1 MAENMTEAGLG
12 RPAHKWRFFRVGG
25 FDQVSLDGGEDL
37 RALDQ
42 LDQKL
47 WLALSCPTRGLE
59 FDARTLDLM
68 DTDRDGRIRVPEV
81 LAAVRWICSVLK
93 DPDYLV
99 TAGAALPLSAINDAS
114 PQGAELLGSAVHI
127 LTSLGKPDAAEIT
140 VEDASD
146 TAAIFA
152 KTRFNGD
159 GIVPAEAAEDEATRA
174 VIGQM
179 IDCLGAVSD
188 RSGKPGVSQEKAV
201 QFFAQAQ
208 AYSDWWQKAESDPA
222 VLPLGQATSAAADA
236 LRAVKVKV
244 DDYFVRCRL
253 AAYDPGLAAVLNPQA
268 SDCAPV
274 AGGDLSLST
283 AQVAALPL
291 ARVGP
296 DRPLPLGEGLN
307 PAWAHAIA
315 RLRHDVVAPLL
326 GPRTG
331 LAADEWADLVQTFA
345 AFEAWSAAKAGAAV
359 EKLGLARVRELLAGS
374 AKDAITALIVRD
386 NAFEPQ
392 VRSMADVERL
402 VRYHRDL
409 HTLLK
414 NFVSFRDFYSRKTKA
429 IFQAGTLYLDGRSC
443 ELCIR
448 VEDMA
453 KHGAFA
459 GMSRCYLAYCD
470 CARPG
475 GEKMSVVAAFTGGD
489 SDFLMV
495 GRNGVFY
502 DRKGRDWDTTIT
514 KVVVNPISVRQAF
527 WAPYKRAAQFVED
540 QIEKFAA
547 ARDQAATDRLAA
559 AAADGGPKPEAAKT
573 AAGQA
578 FDIAKF
584 AGIFAAIGLA
594 VGAIGTAIAA
604 IASRFLV
611 LSPWQMPLAIAAAM
625 LVISAPSMLLASMKL
640 RQRNLGP
647 ILEANGWAV
656 NARVRI
662 NIPFGRSLTGVA
674 SLPAGARLAA
684 VDPFAEKRS
693 PWPRI
698 IVALILLALA
708 LYALNE
714 YGCIH
719 KWTGFGT
726 KVEVKQDSTPR
737 GGTAPPMPQA
747 APPAVQPSGK
757 QT

>member
-1 MAENMTEAGLG
+1 MAGNMTEAGLG

-25 FDQVSLDGGEDL
+25 FDQVSLDSGEDL

-68 DTDRDGRIRVPEV
+68 DTDRDGRIRAPEV
-81 LAAVRWICSVLK
+81 LAAVRWMCSVLK
-93 DPDYLV
+93 DPQDLV
-99 TAGAALPLSAINDAS
+99 NGGVALPLSAINDAS
-114 PQGAELLGSAVHI
+114 PQGAELLESARHI
-127 LTSLGKPDAAEIT
+127 LTSLGKPDATEVT

-146 TAAIFA
+146 TARIFA
-152 KTRFNGD
+152 NTRFNGD
-159 GIVPAEAAEDEATRA
+159 GIVPADAADDEAARA
-174 VIGQM
+174 VIAQM
-179 IDCLGAVSD
+179 IDCLGAVAD
-188 RSGKPGVSQEKAV
+188 RSGKPGVSQEKV
-201 QFFAQAQ
+201 EQFFAQAQ
-208 AYSDWWQKAESDPA
+208 AFSDWWQKAERDPA
-222 VLPLGQATSAAADA
+222 ILPLGPGTSAAADA
-236 LRAVKVKV
+236 LKAVRVKV

-253 AAYDPGLAAVLNPQA
+253 AAYDPGLAPVLNPQA
-268 SDCAPV
+268 SGCAPV

-283 AQVAALPL
+283 AQLAAMPL
-291 ARVGP
+291 ARIEP
-296 DRPLPLGEGLN
+296 DRPLPLAEGLN
-307 PAWAHAIA
+307 PAWAQAIT
-315 RLRHDVVAPLL
+315 RLRDEVVTPLL
-326 GPRTG
+326 GPRPSLT
-331 LAADEWADLVQTFA
+331 ADEWAGLNQAFA
-345 AFEAWSAAKAGAAV
+345 AFEAWSAVKAGAAV
-359 EKLGLARVRELLAGS
+359 EKLGLARVRELLADS
-374 AKDAITALIVRD
+374 TKDAIAALIVRD
-386 NAFEPQ
+386 NAFGPQ
-392 VRSMADVERL
+392 VRAMADVERL
-402 VRYHRDL
+402 VRYHRNL
-409 HTLLK
+409 YTLLK
-414 NFVSFRDFYSRKTKA
+414 NFVSFRDFYSRKAKA

-470 CARPG
+470 CTRPG
-475 GEKMSVVAAFTGGD
+475 GEKMSIVSAFTGGD

-502 DRKGRDWDTTIT
+502 DRKGQDWDATIT

-559 AAADGGPKPEAAKT
+559 AAAADAGQKPEQGKT
-573 AAGQA
+573 ATAQA

-604 IASRFLV
+604 IASRFIV

-674 SLPAGARLAA
+674 ALPTGARLAA

-698 IVALILLALA
+698 IVALILLVLA
-708 LYALNE
+708 LYTLNE

-719 KWTGFGT
+719 KWTGIGT
-726 KVEVKQDSTPR
+726 KVEVKQDAPSN
-737 GGTAPPMPQA
+737 APPA
-747 APPAVQPSGK
+747 APPPGK